1 MLAIGVAGQDAAN
14 EQHEAHDEENDPDVK
29 RRDAAHHLTMAV
41 SGRTAPTAT
50 IAVVVVVVHPV
61 QAQHAPGVAAVRQ
74 HQMVR
79 LVAGPSRLGPQGFVP
94 PPTLAPDGHGR
105 LNGLHLLFFC

>member
-1 MLAIGVAGQDAAN
+1 MLAVGVAGQDAAN
-14 EQHEAHDEENDPDVK
+14 EQHEAHDKENDSDVK

-50 IAVVVVVVHPV
+50 AVVVVVVHPV

-79 LVAGPSRLGPQGFVP
+79 LVAGPSRLGPQRFVP

-105 LNGLHLLFFC
+105 LNGLHLLLFC